1 MKLNDAERLRVQRM
15 AEATFGSQRKATD
28 WLSRPTRALDG
39 KTPMELLDTKSGL
52 QQVEDLLT
60 RIDHGLGT

>member
-1 MKLNDAERLRVQRM
+1 MKTIDAERLRVQRM
-15 AEATFGSQRKATD
+15 AEETFGSPHKAMV

-39 KTPMELLDTKSGL
+39 KTPMELMNTESGL
-52 QQVEDLLT
+52 QRVEDLLT

>member
-1 MKLNDAERLRVQRM
+1 M
-15 AEATFGSQRKATD
+15 AEATFGSQQKAMQ
-28 WLSRPTRALDG
+28 WLSKPTRVLGG
-39 KTPMELLDTKSGL
+39 KTPKELLETKAGL

>member
-1 MKLNDAERLRVQRM
+1 MKTTDAERLRVQRM
-15 AEATFGSQRKATD
+15 AEATFGSPDDAMD

-39 KTPMELLDTKSGL
+39 KTPMELLDTEAGL
-52 QQVEDLLT
+52 RQVEDLLT

>member
-1 MKLNDAERLRVQRM
+1 MKINDAERLRVQRM
-15 AEATFGSQRKATD
+15 AEATFGSQRKAMD

-52 QQVEDLLT
+52 QRVENLLT
-60 RIDHGLGT
+60 RIDHGLGA